1 MRLSMLKSL
10 TIASL
15 LSSNLLFATQ
25 DQTISQLLKFE
36 RSRVLPIV
44 KRQGIKL
51 QKIDIVLQKDLHRDG
66 WRGYVLNLH
75 LQVLGKNVEQ
85 KDTLFSNGILIAPE
99 LIDIKTKRSFKTMM
113 YPTLSSK
120 YYDRS
125 HLIAGNSDA
134 KHKLVLFSDPLC
146 PICIDE
152 VPTIIKNVQKHP
164 NIFALYYY
172 TMPLDMHPTAKTISK
187 ASIVAKQMG
196 IKNVDY
202 KVYNTNFGKYYNQY
216 EERDNKKALRY
227 FNKLFNIHLTLKDL
241 DKPSIKA
248 QIKEDLKM
256 SDDALVKGTPT
267 LFLDGEIDITR
278 SKYEKYIK

>member
-1 MRLSMLKSL
+1 
-10 TIASL
+10 
-15 LSSNLLFATQ
+15 
-25 DQTISQLLKFE
+25 
-36 RSRVLPIV
+36 
-44 KRQGIKL
+44 
-51 QKIDIVLQKDLHRDG
+51 
-66 WRGYVLNLH
+66 
-75 LQVLGKNVEQ
+75 
-85 KDTLFSNGILIAPE
+85 
-99 LIDIKTKRSFKTMM
+99 
-113 YPTLSSK
+113 
-120 YYDRS
+120 
-125 HLIAGNSDA
+125 
-134 KHKLVLFSDPLC
+134 
-146 PICIDE
+146 
-152 VPTIIKNVQKHP
+152 
-164 NIFALYYY
+164 
-172 TMPLDMHPTAKTISK
+172 MPLDMHPTAKTISK